1 MGAKGAHTTIQVLAQ
16 SFGNDFETLAL
27 KLVTKDSLLKVLHS
41 GNKTLADHAHQSI
54 LGILNHVC
62 VPKLISR
69 LQAEMANSKS
79 PMARAKMAS
88 YIFVLVSI
96 YPFEGVLDRNASA
109 VDSYIQQCV
118 ADAGVDARVAGRKS
132 FLIWQ
137 KLAPENAQNLFAMLD
152 YQAQKA
158 IIEEQDKQGGQDSGY
173 QAPSASYP
181 PPKQGGNRSSFP
193 GGGQSQAASSTNAS
207 NTFGNSLGSNQE
219 PKQKRPISSNTR
231 RSGKATSKGS
241 VSRGSRAGNT
251 SQNR

>member
-1 MGAKGAHTTIQVLAQ
+1 
-16 SFGNDFETLAL
+16 
-27 KLVTKDSLLKVLHS
+27 
-41 GNKTLADHAHQSI
+41 
-54 LGILNHVC
+54 
-62 VPKLISR
+62 
-69 LQAEMANSKS
+69 
-79 PMARAKMAS
+79 MAS

-96 YPFEGVLDRNASA
+96 YPFEGVLDRNAHA

-158 IIEEQDKQGGQDSGY
+158 IIEEQDKQGGQEAGY
-173 QAPSASYP
+173 HPPSSSYP

-251 SQNR
+251 SQNRQSLGVVSQNSAEQMNLAHSKYAMDPPSPGLHTVGS